1 MNDQSVEIEKKL
13 IFPQSERTK
22 KKPKEQKA
30 ICQQWPDIGFE
41 GETLTSGEHY
51 YLTLSSVG
59 LISLKYDPRPHTAV
73 RAFFK
78 SDTILSHKITGPC
91 LAYE

>member
-1 MNDQSVEIEKKL
+1 MTIEKKS

-41 GETLTSGEHY
+41 GETSGEHY

-59 LISLKYDPRPHTAV
+59 LFIEV
-73 RAFFK
+73 
-78 SDTILSHKITGPC
+78 
-91 LAYE
+91 